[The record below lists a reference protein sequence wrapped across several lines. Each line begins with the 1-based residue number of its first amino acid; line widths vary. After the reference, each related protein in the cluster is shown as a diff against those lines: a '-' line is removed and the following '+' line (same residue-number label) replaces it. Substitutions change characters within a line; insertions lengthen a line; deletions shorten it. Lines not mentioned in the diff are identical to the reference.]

1 MGFSAVEEAFEEGI
15 AAVNGIPAGAD
26 AGHLEKCLGSQT
38 AFVNIADFDV
48 FSVGVFDAALHEVDH
63 ELDGFGGILNGSH
76 RCLVKLL
83 DGLQLAVRVIGLKT
97 PEVLGIER
105 LGSFAV
111 IRFSLSMIFPF
122 LPRSRMTGL
131 FVYNIAQMFYKS
143 RGKRVD

>member
-38 AFVNIADFDV
+38 AFVNIVDFDV

-105 LGSFAV
+105 LGV
-111 IRFSLSMIFPF
+111 ICGHQVLLVDDFPV
-122 LPRSRMTGL
+122 PPEKQNDG
-131 FVYNIAQMFYKS
+131 FVCL
-143 RGKRVD
+143 